1 MAIRTLPAPRLNPGL
16 SLPRAGRLAAS
27 FGRDFGIVLAVVGV
41 YFLVR
46 GVAPTRID
54 FALTVTDVLI
64 ATEKELGI
72 FWEARIQEASIRYHA
87 VQEAANFT
95 YAYLHFPVL
104 IAVGIWLW
112 FKDRQSFTFMR
123 NVLFISMAIGVV
135 FYYALPAAP
144 PRLLELHGTNLGFT
158 DTVFGG
164 ETSVQYAQPSM
175 IMNEYAA
182 IPSFHFGWIAMA
194 SAAIWVNTE
203 SRVLRTLA
211 VALTILMTWA
221 IVASANHLFLDMA
234 IGGAVIALAWW
245 AATRYED
252 RRSRPAPREPIAWQ
266 RHIDEFDLAA

>member
-1 MAIRTLPAPRLNPGL
+1 MAVRTFPAPRTPAALSFPGAA
-16 SLPRAGRLAAS
+16 RAAT
-27 FGRDFGIVLAVVGV
+27 FGRDFGIVLVVVGA

-46 GVAPTRID
+46 GIAPTRVD
-54 FALTVTDVLI
+54 FAVTVTDVLI
-64 ATEKELGI
+64 SIEKNMGI
-72 FWEARIQEASIRYHA
+72 FWEAQIQEMSIRYHA
-87 VQEAANFT
+87 VQEVANFT

-104 IAVGIWLW
+104 IVVGAGLW

-123 NVLFISMAIGVV
+123 NVMFISMAIGIV
-135 FYYALPAAP
+135 FYYLLPAAP
-144 PRLLELHGTNLGFT
+144 PRLLELHGTDLGFT

-164 ETSVQYAQPSM
+164 DTSVQYAQPSM

-203 SRVLRTLA
+203 SRLLRTAA
-211 VALTILMTWA
+211 VALTVLMSWA

-245 AATRYED
+245 AATKIEARA
-252 RRSRPAPREPIAWQ
+252 SRPAPREPIAM
-266 RHIDEFDLAA
+266 RRGVDELDLAA